1 MPDSVT
7 VSIGELTTGMLSLS
21 FFVRFVLRST
31 CTHPTLSRNGT
42 CPRIAKYQP
51 EAEEEHLVSPKIY
64 ESWVQNHVVICIG
77 DALAEQLSCCE
88 TCRKSHP
95 ELQCLQFNTPQ
106 PLWSSGDRRVI

>member
-31 CTHPTLSRNGT
+31 CTHPTLSRDGT
-42 CPRIAKYQP
+42 CLRRAKYYP
-51 EAEEEHLVSPKIY
+51 EAEEEHLMSTKVY
-64 ESWVQNHVVICIG
+64 VAWVQNHVVICIG

-88 TCRKSHP
+88 TCSISPP
-95 ELQCLQFNTPQ
+95 ELQRLQFNP
-106 PLWSSGDRRVI
+106 P